1 MQIVQYT
8 NIHPSS
14 VLAVLL
20 TLEVGLLGV
29 ADADRGG
36 ARPQFLLRST
46 AGLIGPRASADSL
59 EVNFFF
65 NDASSC
71 GAMHGSA
78 HPTEAASQPGS
89 ITTVAI
95 VPIVVQYG

>member
-1 MQIVQYT
+1 MLCT

-14 VLAVLL
+14 DLADLL

-36 ARPQFLLRST
+36 TGPQFLLPST
-46 AGLIGPRASADSL
+46 AGSIEPCASVGSH
-59 EVNFFF
+59 EVSFFF

-71 GAMHGSA
+71 GAAHGSL
-78 HPTEAASQPGS
+78 HPEEAASQPGS
-89 ITTVAI
+89 ITAVVI
-95 VPIVVQYG
+95 VLTVVQYG